1 MELFISQ
8 NFLLFSLS
16 ISNTHALLHPRAVLA
31 WRVSGSI
38 LTLIGCYSSGWQTA
52 SIWGCESG
60 QIQSTVRLDSLP
72 SSLAL
77 GEGRSGQEYVGPTN
91 QSVGHAA
98 HWSDT
103 HSFGPR
109 SIFTSFGR
117 WQNRLLPPPPTPPA
131 QNNNKFRDSDPARQV
146 RYEPKREASVE
157 SAQVRIN
164 SALLLSRLYVW
175 VDIMASRVVEEL
187 VAGEVPT

>member
-1 MELFISQ
+1 MGDRRRLYGAV
-8 NFLLFSLS
+8 SLAKFR
-16 ISNTHALLHPRAVLA
+16 ALYDLIHCQVRWHLA
-31 WRVSGSI
+31 KVALAKSMLVQQINPLAMLRIG
-38 LTLIGCYSSGWQTA
+38 LIHIA
-52 SIWGCESG
+52 SAQG
-60 QIQSTVRLDSLP
+60 RSLP
-72 SSLAL
+72 HL
-77 GEGRSGQEYVGPTN
+77 GVDKI
-91 QSVGHAA
+91 VCC
-98 HWSDT
+98 
-103 HSFGPR
+103 
-109 SIFTSFGR
+109 
-117 WQNRLLPPPPTPPA
+117 PPPTPPA